1 MNEELEMVYD
11 VTKDAMNGAID
22 HLNKELRKVRA
33 GKASPSMLEGVMV
46 EYYGANTPLTQV
58 ASVNTPDPRMISI
71 QPWEKAMLDPIEK
84 AIINSNLG
92 FNPQNNG
99 ELIIINIPP
108 LTEERRRELV
118 KKAKGEGEHAKVS
131 IRNARKDAN
140 DEIKKLKN
148 DGLPEDMA
156 KDAEE
161 EVQNMTNSYN
171 KKVDEHIAEKEKDI
185 MTV

>member
-11 VTKDAMNGAID
+11 MAKDSMNDAID
-22 HLNKELRKVRA
+22 HLKKELKRVRA
-33 GKASPSMLEGVMV
+33 GKANPSMLEGVMV
-46 EYYGANTPLTQV
+46 EYYGTMTPLTQV
-58 ASVNTPDPRMISI
+58 ANVNTPDPRMISI
-71 QPWEKAMLDPIEK
+71 QPWEKAMLEPIEK
-84 AIINSNLG
+84 AIVNANLG

-108 LTEERRRELV
+108 LTEERRKELS
-118 KKAKGEGEHAKVS
+118 KKAKAEGEHAKVS

-156 KDAEE
+156 KDAEDE
-161 EVQNMTNSYN
+161 IQRITDQFNS
-171 KKVDEHIAEKEKDI
+171 KVDELIEEKEKDI